1 MVGIR
6 RKLAGLRNPE
16 TQVTLRKMRIFRGDI
31 RGYPTGQAFIS
42 CDWVGRINGL
52 RLASLSP
59 QNWRWA
65 SSPRHLAP
73 SLGVIRTSREHLIK
87 RATGAQSKTVILALG
102 GSTLRASGFQGHC
115 GCIGRACLKKTKHH
129 GPTKPRHNGEE
140 QRQTDINR
148 NNRQSE
154 GRRYRAHLPTVDA
167 ACCLWEAVNCWE
179 SKALLCQSIKI
190 LKMKKKYSV
199 YRCVGPRQPGRKEPW
214 GRGMV
219 PLGE

>member
-1 MVGIR
+1 M
-6 RKLAGLRNPE
+6 
-16 TQVTLRKMRIFRGDI
+16 
-31 RGYPTGQAFIS
+31 
-42 CDWVGRINGL
+42 
-52 RLASLSP
+52 ASLSP

-87 RATGAQSKTVILALG
+87 RATGAQSKTVIVALG
-102 GSTLRASGFQGHC
+102 GNTLRASGFQGHC

-154 GRRYRAHLPTVDA
+154 GRRYRAHLPAVDA

-190 LKMKKKYSV
+190 LKMKKKV
-199 YRCVGPRQPGRKEPW
+199 QCIQMCGAKAARKKRALGQRDGAPW
-214 GRGMV
+214 
-219 PLGE
+219 